1 MLDSSLV
8 VFIGTAIVLIVK
20 PGPGM
25 LYVTARTLKQGQ
37 RVGAISAIGL
47 SVGILVHVL
56 TAAAGLSALL
66 MTSTVA
72 YNIVK
77 YVGAGYLIYLGIRTL
92 LERDRNPTVTIPQ
105 TTTLSNTFSQ
115 GLLTNI
121 FNPELALFFL
131 SFLPQFV
138 NPTQGD
144 AALQTIALGMLFVIL
159 SILWLTV
166 VVLVLSKAGTWL
178 QTWLRNSSG
187 IAKFQK
193 WLAGSILIFIGLRLA
208 IAEQE

>member
-1 MLDSSLV
+1 MLDSSLAI
-8 VFIGTAIVLIVK
+8 FIGTAIVLIVK

-25 LYVTARTLKQGQ
+25 LYVTARTLRQGQ
-37 RVGAISAIGL
+37 LVGAISAIGL

-56 TAAAGLSALL
+56 TAVAGLSALL

-77 YVGAGYLIYLGIRTL
+77 YAGAGYLIYLGIRTL
-92 LERDRNPTVTIPQ
+92 LERDRHPTITIPQ
-105 TTTLSNTFSQ
+105 TTTTNAFSQ

-138 NPTQGD
+138 DPTQGN
-144 AALQTIALGMLFVIL
+144 ATLQTIALGILFVIL

-166 VVLVLSKAGTWL
+166 VVLILSKTGTWL
-178 QTWLRNSSG
+178 QARFHNSG
-187 IAKFQK
+187 IVKLQK
-193 WLAGSILIFIGLRLA
+193 WLAGSILIFIGFRLA
-208 IAEQE
+208 LAEQE

>member
-1 MLDSSLV
+1 MLDSSFAI
-8 VFIGTAIVLIVK
+8 FIGTAIVLIVK
-20 PGPGM
+20 PGSGM
-25 LYVTARTLKQGQ
+25 LYVTARTLRQGL
-37 RVGAISAIGL
+37 VGAIFAIGL

-56 TAAAGLSALL
+56 TAVAGLSALL

-77 YVGAGYLIYLGIRTL
+77 YAGAGYLIYLGIRTL
-92 LERDRNPTVTIPQ
+92 LERDRKPTITIPQ
-105 TTTLSNTFSQ
+105 TTTTNAFSQ

-138 NPTQGD
+138 DPTQGN
-144 AALQTIALGMLFVIL
+144 ATLQTIALGILFVIL

-166 VVLVLSKAGTWL
+166 VVLILSKTGTWL
-178 QTWLRNSSG
+178 QTWFHNSSG
-187 IAKFQK
+187 IVKLQK
-193 WLAGSILIFIGLRLA
+193 WLTGSILIFIGFRLA
-208 IAEQE
+208 LSEQE